1 MDLTNSFE
9 LKVVTDQ
16 DGKNVSLG
24 DMPIGAAKAFL
35 TFYQA
40 LVNLAELSG
49 DENPHVGIKSGSV
62 VATEKTAEL
71 IKSGSAVAIAT
82 GKTAE
87 LIEENYDLVVAG
99 KCINPDIVK
108 QWREVQ
114 AQVQAN
120 GYGYEINAVSAKGVR
135 QLKADIKQAKTF
147 VKKPVKSKFSN
158 SIKFIS
164 GKLTEVGANI
174 HVLTDEGEKITI
186 ECEEAMARQAIPYIF
201 KPVWVAVWAKKATN
215 NTSASYE
222 LCDVYGDEQQYNGF
236 KDFFEDLEKENKIA
250 GLTAIH
256 QTIKAEL
263 AKEDL
268 RALQKLLKLWTHPT
282 TDIQTLK
289 IILVITKA
297 FRNDERLAGQLAQL
311 QKYFVL
317 QDAKHAKQLKKKRR
331 AQ

>member
-24 DMPIGAAKAFL
+24 DMPIEAAKAFL

-40 LVNLAELSG
+40 MVTLAELSG
-49 DENPHVGIKSGSV
+49 DENPRVG
-62 VATEKTAEL
+62 

-87 LIEENYDLVVAG
+87 LIEETYDSVVAG
-99 KCINPDIVK
+99 NCVDPDIVK

-120 GYGYEINAVSAKGVR
+120 GFGYEINAVSAKGVR
-135 QLKADIKQAKTF
+135 QLKTDIKQAKTF
-147 VKKPVKSKFSN
+147 VKKSVKSKFSN

-186 ECEEAMARQAIPYIF
+186 ECEEARAIKATKFIF
-201 KPVWVAVWAKKATN
+201 KPIWVAVWARKATN
-215 NTSASYE
+215 STSASYE
-222 LCDVYGDEQQYNGF
+222 LCDVYSNEAQYNGF
-236 KDFFEDLEKENKIA
+236 KNFFEDLEKENKIA
-250 GLTAIH
+250 ALTAIH
-256 QTIKAEL
+256 RTVKSEL
-263 AKEDL
+263 AKENFSAL
-268 RALQKLLKLWTHPT
+268 RKLFKLWMHST

-289 IILVITKA
+289 IVLVITKA
-297 FRNDERLAGQLAQL
+297 FKDDERLADQIAQL

-317 QDAKHAKQLKKKRR
+317 QDAKYAKQLKKKKRTR
-331 AQ
+331 

>member
-16 DGKNVSLG
+16 DGKNVSLD

-35 TFYQA
+35 TFYEA
-40 LVNLAELSG
+40 LVTLAELSG
-49 DENPHVGIKSGSV
+49 DENPRVG
-62 VATEKTAEL
+62 
-71 IKSGSAVAIAT
+71 IKSGSAVAFAT
-82 GKTAE
+82 GNTAE
-87 LIEENYDLVVAG
+87 LIEEQYDQVVAG
-99 KCINPDIVK
+99 KCVDPDIVK

-114 AQVQAN
+114 SQVQAN
-120 GYGYEINAVSAKGVR
+120 GFGLEINAVSAKGVR
-135 QLKADIKQAKTF
+135 HLKADIKQAKKF
-147 VKKPVKSKFSN
+147 VKKSVKSKFSN

-164 GKLTEVGANI
+164 GTLEEVGANI

-186 ECEEAMARQAIPYIF
+186 ECQQSVALKAIKYIF
-201 KPVWVAVWAKKATN
+201 KPIWVAVWAKEAT
-215 NTSASYE
+215 TGARASYE
-222 LCDVYGDEQQYNGF
+222 LCDVYNGEEQYNGF
-236 KDFFEDLEKENKIA
+236 KDFFEDLEKENKIG

-263 AKEDL
+263 ARENFGGL
-268 RALQKLLKLWTHPT
+268 RKLLKLWNHPT

-297 FRNDERLAGQLAQL
+297 FKNDERLAGQIAQL
-311 QKYFVL
+311 QHHFVL
-317 QDAKHAKQLKKKRR
+317 QDAKYAKQLKKKKR

>member
-1 MDLTNSFE
+1 MDPINSFE
-9 LKVVTDQ
+9 LKVVTDR
-16 DGKNVSLG
+16 DGKNVNLG
-24 DMPIGAAKAFL
+24 DMPIEAAKAFL

-40 LVNLAELSG
+40 MVTLAELSG
-49 DENPHVGIKSGSV
+49 DENPRVG
-62 VATEKTAEL
+62 

-87 LIEENYDLVVAG
+87 LIEEKYDLVVAG
-99 KCINPDIVK
+99 KCEIPEIVK

-114 AQVQAN
+114 TRVQAN
-120 GYGYEINAVSAKGVR
+120 GVGLEINAVSAKGVR
-135 QLKADIKQAKTF
+135 HLKADIKQAKTF

-164 GKLTEVGANI
+164 GKLEEVGANI

-186 ECEEAMARQAIPYIF
+186 ECQQSVALKAIKYIF
-201 KPVWVAVWAKKATN
+201 KPVWVSVWAKKATTG
-215 NTSASYE
+215 TSASYE
-222 LCDVYGDEQQYNGF
+222 LCDVYGDEEQYNGF
-236 KDFFEDLEKENKIA
+236 KNFFEDLEKENKIA

-263 AKEDL
+263 ARENFGAL
-268 RALQKLLKLWTHPT
+268 RKLLKLWNHPS

-297 FRNDERLAGQLAQL
+297 FRNDERLAGQIAQL
-311 QKYFVL
+311 QRHFAV
-317 QDAKHAKQLKKKRR
+317 QDAKYAKLLKKKKK